1 MIHAGE
7 NTCNLGA
14 SFLPIS
20 LLSGPNS
27 VLEIDQFV
35 FVGRCLFEVV
45 FTLLPGLSLRVLQ
58 HRARQ
63 ARAIVKYVDV
73 FGNGRVEEEVI
84 QSTSGTCYCKRAPL
98 T

>member
-1 MIHAGE
+1 MKTIQFGFEFVKKSPNLLFIFFMIPAGE

-58 HRARQ
+58 H
-63 ARAIVKYVDV
+63 
-73 FGNGRVEEEVI
+73 
-84 QSTSGTCYCKRAPL
+84 
-98 T
+98 

>member
-63 ARAIVKYVDV
+63 ARAIVKYV
-73 FGNGRVEEEVI
+73 EEEVI
-84 QSTSGTCYCKRAPL
+84 QSTSGMCYCKRAPL